1 MQSVLHIVDNVE
13 QMLKYIRRLGHSDTM
28 LSYRNRLLLIGGVV
42 TIAVLGTIFLQAPQ
56 PTLTVD
62 QLMDERDKHIDNEV
76 AVRGEI
82 RDGSINESTMTFIL
96 EGSEYDLI
104 VHYSRHPVIILV
116 HQLLEPLMAPIRRF
130 IPPAGGLDFS
140 LFFVGIFLMVLR
152 MAMIGMGF
160 FVSHIISQH

>member
-1 MQSVLHIVDNVE
+1 MQSVLPIVHNLE
-13 QMLKYIRRLGHSDTM
+13 QTLKYIGLIGASDTM

-82 RDGSINESTMTFIL
+82 RDGSINESAMTFIL

-104 VHYSRHPVIILV
+104 VHYSNAGSISNGLGDNRTVYAEGTLRTHDGTFFIEADVIKTSCPSKYEEQV
-116 HQLLEPLMAPIRRF
+116 
-130 IPPAGGLDFS
+130 
-140 LFFVGIFLMVLR
+140 
-152 MAMIGMGF
+152 
-160 FVSHIISQH
+160 

>member
-1 MQSVLHIVDNVE
+1 MQLVLRIVDNVE
-13 QMLKYIRRLGHSDTM
+13 QALKYIGLIGDSDTM

-62 QLMDERDKHIDNEV
+62 QLMDERDEHIDNEV

-104 VHYSRHPVIILV
+104 VDYSNAGSISNGLGDNRTVYAEGTLRTYDGTFFIEADVIKTSCPSKYEEQV
-116 HQLLEPLMAPIRRF
+116 
-130 IPPAGGLDFS
+130 
-140 LFFVGIFLMVLR
+140 
-152 MAMIGMGF
+152 
-160 FVSHIISQH
+160 

>member
-1 MQSVLHIVDNVE
+1 MQLVLRIVDNVE
-13 QMLKYIRRLGHSDTM
+13 QTLKYIGLIGVSDTM

-62 QLMDERDKHIDNEV
+62 QLMDERDEHIDNDV

-82 RDGSINESTMTFIL
+82 RDGSINESTMTFIP

-104 VHYSRHPVIILV
+104 VDYSNAGSISNGLGDNRTVYAEGTLRPYDGTFFIEADVIKTSCPSKYEEQV
-116 HQLLEPLMAPIRRF
+116 
-130 IPPAGGLDFS
+130 
-140 LFFVGIFLMVLR
+140 
-152 MAMIGMGF
+152 
-160 FVSHIISQH
+160 

>member
-1 MQSVLHIVDNVE
+1 MIGGIDS
-13 QMLKYIRRLGHSDTM
+13 M

-62 QLMDERDKHIDNEV
+62 ELMDDKSKYLDKEV

-96 EGSEYDLI
+96 EGSDYDLLI
-104 VHYSRHPVIILV
+104 DYSN
-116 HQLLEPLMAPIRRF
+116 
-130 IPPAGGLDFS
+130 AGSISNGLGDNRT
-140 LFFVGIFLMVLR
+140 VYAEGIFSSSDGTYTVE
-152 MAMIGMGF
+152 AEVIKT
-160 FVSHIISQH
+160 SCPSKYEEEA

>member
-1 MQSVLHIVDNVE
+1 
-13 QMLKYIRRLGHSDTM
+13 M

-62 QLMDERDKHIDNEV
+62 ELMDDKSKYLDKEV

-96 EGSEYDLI
+96 EGSDYDLLI
-104 VHYSRHPVIILV
+104 DYSN
-116 HQLLEPLMAPIRRF
+116 
-130 IPPAGGLDFS
+130 AGSISNGLGDNRT
-140 LFFVGIFLMVLR
+140 VYAEGIFRSSDGTYTVE
-152 MAMIGMGF
+152 AEVIKT
-160 FVSHIISQH
+160 SCPSKYEEEA